1 MYTILDLP
9 LRICT
14 IFTRSLLEKRQTEST
29 TPDLNIVFCI
39 NAKDLPVLSEG
50 ILLWG
55 EKKKR
60 KKSKQFILLHLNTLT
75 AVVIRM
81 SLPETTLYMV
91 VPGKLILVTDNLE
104 KH

>member
-55 EKKKR
+55 EKK
-60 KKSKQFILLHLNTLT
+60 SKQFILLHLNTLT